1 MSRRDVMARY
11 RGSFGDILWTVL
23 NPLLLMATYFFV
35 FGVVL
40 QSRFSSDQSRT
51 GFAF

>member
-1 MSRRDVMARY
+1 MVRRDILARY
-11 RGSFGDILWTVL
+11 RGSFGDVLWTVL

-40 QSRFSSDQSRT
+40 QSRF
-51 GFAF
+51 GAG